1 MILHIAIGHK
11 GEEKEIVLGSF
22 QSLLWNLQSVIYKAQ
37 EQHMVQNWTFSFFL
51 DIYNSIRLHSERLAS
66 LIRGSS

>member
-1 MILHIAIGHK
+1 MILHVANGHK
-11 GEEKEIVLGSF
+11 AAEKEIVLRSF

-51 DIYNSIRLHSERLAS
+51 DIYNSIRLHSGRLAS
-66 LIRGSS
+66 LIRGR

>member
-1 MILHIAIGHK
+1 MIRHVAVGHK
-11 GEEKEIVLGSF
+11 AAEKEIVLGSF

-51 DIYNSIRLHSERLAS
+51 DIYNSISLHSGRLAS
-66 LIRGSS
+66 LIRGR

>member
-11 GEEKEIVLGSF
+11 VEEKETVLGSF

-66 LIRGSS
+66 LIRGK

>member
-11 GEEKEIVLGSF
+11 VEEKETALRSF
-22 QSLLWNLQSVIYKAQ
+22 QSLLWNLQPVIYKAQ

-51 DIYNSIRLHSERLAS
+51 DIYNSIRLHSGRLAS
-66 LIRGSS
+66 LIRGR

>member
-1 MILHIAIGHK
+1 MIRHVAVGHK
-11 GEEKEIVLGSF
+11 VAEKEIVLRSF

-51 DIYNSIRLHSERLAS
+51 DIYNSISLHSGRLAS
-66 LIRGSS
+66 LIRGR